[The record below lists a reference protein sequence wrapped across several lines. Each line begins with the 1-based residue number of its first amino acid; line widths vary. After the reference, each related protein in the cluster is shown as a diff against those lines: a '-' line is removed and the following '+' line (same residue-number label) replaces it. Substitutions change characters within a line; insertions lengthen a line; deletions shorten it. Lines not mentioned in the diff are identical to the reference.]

1 MSGDRNPLAGG
12 NPASVDTLPGHH
24 VHHMSAD
31 HHALPVVALPPN
43 VGDAHA
49 IGGGGNGEL
58 IAAADA
64 QAWQQYKEAN
74 CSSSN
79 NGMEEDGVG
88 VLESDYME
96 AEEPL
101 AAVPA
106 QVGWNRLT
114 LSFEDAVYVFDSV
127 SADQV
132 QSILLLLGGRETQS
146 GSSPFPSSSTQIQQP
161 GDIPHRIASLMRF
174 REKRKDR
181 NFDKKIRYAVR
192 KEVASRMQRNKGQ
205 FASSKSKTTG
215 STSDSTAADQDSGS
229 PENKIVGAS
238 ACYNCGA
245 SAQSTPMMRRGPDGQ
260 RTLCNPCGIVWAK
273 TVETGI
279 VVSPK
284 LEPYFLLLDESPL
297 TFTASVIF
305 FIVR

>member
-106 QVGWNRLT
+106 QV
-114 LSFEDAVYVFDSV
+114 
-127 SADQV
+127 

-146 GSSPFPSSSTQIQQP
+146 GSSPFPSSSTQIQP

-273 TVETGI
+273 TGKMRDLSKIRAKSTM
-279 VVSPK
+279 
-284 LEPYFLLLDESPL
+284 
-297 TFTASVIF
+297 
-305 FIVR
+305 

>member
-49 IGGGGNGEL
+49 IGGGNGEL

-64 QAWQQYKEAN
+64 QAWQQYQEAN

-132 QSILLLLGGRETQS
+132 QSVLLLLGGRETQS

-273 TVETGI
+273 TGKMRDLSKIRAKSTM
-279 VVSPK
+279 
-284 LEPYFLLLDESPL
+284 
-297 TFTASVIF
+297 
-305 FIVR
+305 